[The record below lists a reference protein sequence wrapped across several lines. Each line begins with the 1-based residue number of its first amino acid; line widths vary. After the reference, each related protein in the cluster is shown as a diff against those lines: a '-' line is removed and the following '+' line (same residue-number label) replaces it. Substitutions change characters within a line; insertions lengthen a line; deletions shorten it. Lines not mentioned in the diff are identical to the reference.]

1 MWRAPQMKAQATLKQ
16 ALTRAPALRL
26 PDPEKAFQLYV
37 HEREGIALGVLTQRF
52 GSETQPVSLLIQKNP
67 SNGPRLA
74 PLPLKSCSYC
84 NHDRRYFKTL
94 LWGQTIF
101 TSHQVKQL
109 LNGKGHLWM
118 SDQRIL
124 RYQVMLMENPGLTI
138 YPCEVLNPA
147 TLLPSPK
154 GSLPFHSCLETLGHW
169 TKPREG
175 LSEDSLTNPEEIW
188 YTDGSSLS

>member
-1 MWRAPQMKAQATLKQ
+1 MKAQATLKQ
-16 ALTRAPALRL
+16 ALTQAPALRL